1 VRCFWEKGGKRKTN
15 HETMIDGSHLRF
27 ESIAHD
33 HDGHDRTGSLC
44 LRSDQPRVCFWA
56 HRWWLFQSRLFR
68 TPSASCVSR
77 HPTPPAPG
85 GFGPCGRV
93 SHMCLF
99 LPNASVDATRY
110 YYGWNSF
117 FWSTLFLSRC
127 AIFIRLETRRVGL
140 PFCVRTFYL
149 RFDASQHLV
158 SYSFW
163 LFFWRFPLVLL
174 STVEK
179 PRKCPSTTHA
189 QNEVMIP
196 NQTMRSIYLLSK
208 RLLHTTTLAAEISQK
223 ATCLPFSALSLLE
236 KSACARR

>member
-1 VRCFWEKGGKRKTN
+1 
-15 HETMIDGSHLRF
+15 MIDGSHLRF

-85 GFGPCGRV
+85 GFGPCGQV

-163 LFFWRFPLVLL
+163 LVFLEVSFGSAFHC
-174 STVEK
+174 
-179 PRKCPSTTHA
+179 RKAS
-189 QNEVMIP
+189 QM
-196 NQTMRSIYLLSK
+196 SIYDARPKRSNDTQSNHAFNLSIIQA
-208 RLLHTTTLAAEISQK
+208 LAPHYHAR
-223 ATCLPFSALSLLE
+223 CRNLPKSYMPTFLRALS
-236 KSACARR
+236 SGNVCMRA